1 MPSSVHSGRLRDKTS
16 NAYDDVMN
24 QQRNII
30 YKQRMEVLNGEDVSP
45 SILKM
50 VESAVSEAVAINT
63 TEENPADWNY
73 EGLRSQ
79 LFFICTE
86 DDLNFTDD
94 EKKHMKRDRLEEIL
108 LEKAH
113 KKYDEKVEL
122 FGPEMFKEV
131 ERSVLLRN
139 VDTAW
144 MEHIDAM
151 DDLKGS
157 VGMQAYAQRD
167 PIDEYRVV
175 GGEMFDSMVAEI
187 REKTVRTVL
196 SVVPRQKEEVKRVQ
210 VANPLMEGTDEN
222 GKPIKKTVVRR
233 ESQKVGR
240 NDPCPCGSGKK
251 YKNCCMRKGSDD

>member
-1 MPSSVHSGRLRDKTS
+1 MNSKACVHLYCGEGKGKTTAAIGLAVRFAGRGGKVVLAQFLKDGTSGECRALAKLETITML
-16 NAYDDVMN
+16 A
-24 QQRNII
+24 
-30 YKQRMEVLNGEDVSP
+30 
-45 SILKM
+45 
-50 VESAVSEAVAINT
+50 A
-63 TEENPADWNY
+63 NPV
-73 EGLRSQ
+73 RKFSFQ
-79 LFFICTE
+79 M
-86 DDLNFTDD
+86 TDD

-222 GKPIKKTVVRR
+222 VKPIK
-233 ESQKVGR
+233 
-240 NDPCPCGSGKK
+240 
-251 YKNCCMRKGSDD
+251 